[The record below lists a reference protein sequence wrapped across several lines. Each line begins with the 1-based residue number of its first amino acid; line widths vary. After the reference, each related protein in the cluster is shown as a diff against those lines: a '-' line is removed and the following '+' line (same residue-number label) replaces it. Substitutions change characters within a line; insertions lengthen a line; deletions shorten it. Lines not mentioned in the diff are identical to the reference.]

1 MSEVYHLIVHL
12 DDKTTDLYFEDQ
24 DTADRTAKYLE
35 FVAERTK
42 KPIRIEAIVQE
53 VYSRETTIE
62 KLVMALNFGFYL
74 GPN

>member
-1 MSEVYHLIVHL
+1 MLKVFHLVVHL

-24 DTADRTAKYLE
+24 DTANRTIKYLE
-35 FVAERTK
+35 FLAK
-42 KPIRIEAIVQE
+42 SADKPIQIEAIVQE

-62 KLVMALNFGFYL
+62 KVVMALNFKRFL